1 MVIKHEQV
9 LLAGGFLHYYSLAGV
24 GSLSANYAS
33 SNTNWNICSRNLLIK
48 KNNVFYDRA
57 SWQNTQPHH
66 FSVSSKCENSVI
78 TKVKKGNTL
87 KRYGNLFSKISH
99 KQNILNAHNKAK
111 KGKSEYSAVKYV
123 EANLTSCIDEI
134 NQELKNRT
142 YKTSEYEID
151 TRIERGKER
160 EIYKLP
166 YFKDRIVHHAILQV
180 IEPILSETYIKDTY
194 QSIKCRGVHKAKD
207 RMKEFLKDTEN
218 TKYCLKIDIKKY
230 YPNVDNEI
238 LKKLLRKK
246 IKCNDTLNL
255 VDEIIDSTKG
265 LPIGNYTSQTFGN
278 YYLSY
283 FDHWIKEN
291 KKVKYYIRYADDM
304 IFMSNDKKYLH
315 KLKKEIEEYLSENL
329 NLTLKDNWQ
338 VFPTNTRGIDFL
350 GFRFFHKYTMLRNS
364 IKKAYIQIIN
374 SIKKRGATLRKI
386 NSTMAYYG
394 WIKASDSYNLLR
406 GTITKN
412 IIEKFDFIC
421 LKLKIKNPLNKLV
434 LIPKMNNRFGNYQPT
449 LF

>member
-1 MVIKHEQV
+1 MVIVHERV
-9 LLAGGFLHYYSLAGV
+9 LQSGGGLCYGSSAGV
-24 GSLSANYAS
+24 GCLVGGVASGLVGWSLA
-33 SNTNWNICSRNLLIK
+33 SRNLLVK
-48 KNNVFYDRA
+48 RNNVFYDRA

-134 NQELKNRT
+134 NEELENRT
-142 YKTSEYEID
+142 YETSDYEID

-194 QSIKCRGVHKAKD
+194 QSIKGRGVHKAKD
-207 RMKEFLKDTEN
+207 RLKEFLKDTEN

-230 YPNVDNEI
+230 YPNVDNTV
-238 LKKLLRKK
+238 LKTLIRKK
-246 IKCNDTLNL
+246 IKCKDTLNL

-291 KKVKYYIRYADDM
+291 KKIRYYIRYADDM
-304 IFMSNDKKYLH
+304 VFLLDNKEDLHELKKDIDKYL
-315 KLKKEIEEYLSENL
+315 YENL
-329 NLTLKDNWQ
+329 KLTLKENWQ
-338 VFPTNTRGIDFL
+338 VFPTEIRGIDFL

-364 IKKAYIQIIN
+364 IKKAYMKVIK
-374 SIKKRGATLRKI
+374 SIKKRGATLQNI
-386 NSTMAYYG
+386 NSVMAYYG
-394 WIKASDSYNLLR
+394 WLKASDSYNLLR
-406 GTITKN
+406 ATVSLIVK
-412 IIEKFDFIC
+412 KFYFLC
-421 LKLKIKNPLNKLV
+421 SKLKIKNPLDKIVLV
-434 LIPKMNNRFGNYQPT
+434 PKKNINSFGNFQPS